1 MTEQPDYDDDWSP
14 EEPGEPDTLAE
25 LVTRLADYA
34 GLTIAPDAT
43 AGAPRQPVAYVELVC
58 LNCEMALGAFVLGDA
73 GLTTHAPTVHL
84 CKASMLTDQVARVA
98 VAMTIRSGS

>member
-1 MTEQPDYDDDWSP
+1 MTEQSDYEDYDDAP
-14 EEPGEPDTLAE
+14 EPEDRLAD
-25 LVTRLADYA
+25 LITQLADYA
-34 GLTIAPDAT
+34 GLTIAPDA
-43 AGAPRQPVAYVELVC
+43 AASAPRQPVAYVELVC

-84 CKASMLTDQVARVA
+84 CKASMLADQVARVA